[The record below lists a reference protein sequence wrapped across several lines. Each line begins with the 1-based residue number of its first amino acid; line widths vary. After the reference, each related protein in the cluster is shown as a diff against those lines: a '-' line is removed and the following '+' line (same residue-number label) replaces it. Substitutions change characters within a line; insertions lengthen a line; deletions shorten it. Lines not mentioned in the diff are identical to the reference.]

1 LARRIKTPAR
11 FFFAISAFA
20 LLSFPA
26 SICQNTAIQLGKL
39 IRGYA
44 MTPFEFGVKV
54 AETVGLATLAPTA
67 PQPKPQSAIKPPAP
81 AVAMGRNMNMS
92 NRDQWGQR
100 VEPHSGNARQTYS
113 NVDKSVDTATA
124 PYLRKGAPI
133 KWQNNPNTRGYHQM
147 NVYSGVNLAAPSA
160 GMLPGRTTY
169 LPSPPTPKPMASRD
183 PKQQAIFE
191 KFRREIEAIDAGR

>member
-1 LARRIKTPAR
+1 
-11 FFFAISAFA
+11 
-20 LLSFPA
+20 
-26 SICQNTAIQLGKL
+26 
-39 IRGYA
+39 

-67 PQPKPQSAIKPPAP
+67 PQPKPQSA
-81 AVAMGRNMNMS
+81 AVMGRNMNMS

-100 VEPHSGNARQTYS
+100 VEPHSRNARQTYS
-113 NVDKSVDTATA
+113 SLDKAVDTATA

-147 NVYSGVNLAAPSA
+147 NVYSGVDLAAPSV
-160 GMLPGRTTY
+160 GMLPGRTSY
-169 LPSPPTPKPMASRD
+169 LPSRPQPSAPKPMVSKD